1 MNMKDNTIF
10 EKEINLQE
18 STDVGMYYCGKRVKS
33 LNHTYGPQIRFCYM
47 FVLVNEGEAT
57 FYHKSGNIPLKAHDM
72 LVMCPGEKIHYKANT
87 PWSIQW
93 VGLYGQTVDK
103 YMEQLAIDGDNPI
116 IHIDRYYDMEQL
128 LDEMYS
134 LSDTRFE
141 RERCELIGLI
151 YKFFSLMFPRS
162 CQKTS
167 INIAESAK
175 KIIDFNFDKDISV
188 QYIAKSLF
196 VDTAYLTR
204 RFTRSFGI
212 SPKEYMLKK
221 KISHAKKLLNETEAN
236 VKEIANSV
244 GYTDPLYFSRIFKK
258 WEGVSPSSYRKKSGK
273 Q

>member
-1 MNMKDNTIF
+1 MKDNTIF
-10 EKEINLQE
+10 EKESNFQE
-18 STDVGMYYCGKRVKS
+18 STDIGMYYCGKRVKS
-33 LNHTYGPQIRFCYM
+33 INHIYGPQIRFCYM

-57 FYHKSGNIPLKAHDM
+57 FYHKNGNITLKSHDM

-103 YMEQLAIDGDNPI
+103 YMEGLAINGDNPI
-116 IHIDRYYDMEQL
+116 IHIDKYYEMEEL
-128 LDEMYS
+128 LDDMYV
-134 LSDTRFE
+134 LSDTLFE

-151 YKFFSLMFPRS
+151 YKFFSLMFPS
-162 CQKTS
+162 SGQKTS

-188 QYIAKSLF
+188 QYIASSLF

-204 RFTRSFGI
+204 RFTKNFGI

-221 KISHAKKLLNETEAN
+221 KISHAKKLLDETDAN

-244 GYTDPLYFSRIFKK
+244 GYADPLYFSRIFKK
-258 WEGVSPSSYRKKSGK
+258 HEGVSPLHYRKKGK
-273 Q
+273 